1 MPEAVAPIHIQ
12 LDPFFDLSMDSL
24 CVAGFDGYFR
34 KVNPAFVKLL
44 GYSEEELFSTLI
56 SDFIYEED
64 REITASHRESLIKSK
79 PLVNFENRYI
89 CKSGELIWLHWTS
102 IPMPEEQL
110 VYAIAKNITHKKSL
124 ESERVSHVA
133 HLSQINQKLK
143 QLNYTTSHD
152 LRSPVNNLL
161 YLVDILGLEEN
172 NKEETAKI
180 LDYIKLSAEGLKTT
194 LDSYVDALKENEVTS
209 IRIDEVCFDEVF
221 QKVKSSISSLIEDS
235 KAKFFLD
242 FSALE
247 SVGFNTSY
255 MESIFLNLITNSIK
269 YAKPDVFPEIRITT
283 NQVNGENS
291 FVFTDNGL
299 GFDMDKVGHLVFN
312 LNQRFHGTKD
322 SKGVGLY
329 LVHSHIT
336 SLGGSINVDSE
347 VNKGSTFTIKFKS

>member
-1 MPEAVAPIHIQ
+1 MPEAVAPVNIQ

-64 REITASHRESLIKSK
+64 REITASHRESLLKSK

-102 IPMPEEQL
+102 IPIPDEQL
-110 VYAIAKNITHKKSL
+110 VYAIAKNVTHKKNL

-194 LDSYVDALKENEVTS
+194 LDSYVDALKENEEVS
-209 IRIDEVCFDEVF
+209 IRIEEVCFDQVF

-247 SVGFNTSY
+247 SVRFNTSY

-269 YAKPDVFPEIRITT
+269 YAKPHVFPEIRITT
-283 NQVNGENS
+283 NQVNGESS

-336 SLGGSINVDSE
+336 SLGGTINVDSE